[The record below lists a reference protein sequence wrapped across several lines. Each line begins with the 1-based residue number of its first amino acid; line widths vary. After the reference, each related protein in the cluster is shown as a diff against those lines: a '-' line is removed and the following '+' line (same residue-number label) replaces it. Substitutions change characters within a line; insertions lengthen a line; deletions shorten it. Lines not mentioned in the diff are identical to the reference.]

1 MTEMYRCHD
10 CGSLMNGE
18 EYMLHS
24 SDHWVTRVRVEN
36 ISGDKKEV
44 KSYAKEGL
52 YY

>member
-1 MTEMYRCHD
+1 
-10 CGSLMNGE
+10 MNGE
-18 EYMLHS
+18 EYMLHP
-24 SDHWVTRVRVEN
+24 SDHWVTKARVEN

>member
-1 MTEMYRCHD
+1 MTENYHRLD

-24 SDHWVTRVRVEN
+24 SDHWVARARVEN
-36 ISGDKKEV
+36 ISGNKKEV